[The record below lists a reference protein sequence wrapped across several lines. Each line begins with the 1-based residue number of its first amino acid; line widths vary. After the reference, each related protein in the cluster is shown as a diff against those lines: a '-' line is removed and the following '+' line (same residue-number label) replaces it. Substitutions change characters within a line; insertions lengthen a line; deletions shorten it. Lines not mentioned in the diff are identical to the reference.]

1 MNSRSGMFL
10 FCFIVLIILEIIKV
24 VLTDREILDFSEILF
39 MAFIATYISEGSK
52 K

>member
-1 MNSRSGMFL
+1 M
-10 FCFIVLIILEIIKV
+10 FCFIVLIMLEIIKV
-24 VLTDREILDFSEILF
+24 VLTDREMLDFSEILF